1 MTTLRNR
8 PDVRRP
14 QEVAGPAGHRKTDST
29 IGVIATLIGAMAV
42 YLFFSPENAVINFF
56 GTEYVVQDLGE
67 GWRLGMSALSAGIFG
82 TWFAWISNRWS
93 KLGGGQA
100 EVRTTWWATAA
111 VVALAIAMA
120 FVAIWIF

>member
-8 PDVRRP
+8 PAVQRP
-14 QEVAGPAGHRKTDST
+14 QEVAGPSGHRKTDWT
-29 IGVIATLIGAMAV
+29 IGVIATLIGALAV
-42 YLFFSPENAVINFF
+42 YLFFSPETAVINFF

-67 GWRLGMSALSAGIFG
+67 GWRLGMSALSTGIFG

-93 KLGGGQA
+93 KFGGQA

-111 VVALAIAMA
+111 VVVLAIAMA

>member
-14 QEVAGPAGHRKTDST
+14 GEVAATAAHRKADW
-29 IGVIATLIGAMAV
+29 AIGAMATLVGALAV
-42 YLFFSPENAVINFF
+42 YLFFHPANAVVNFF
-56 GTEYVVQDLGE
+56 GTEYVVKDLND

-93 KLGGGQA
+93 KLGSLM

-111 VVALAIAMA
+111 VVVLAIAMA
-120 FVAIWIF
+120 FVAVWIF

>member
-8 PDVRRP
+8 PAVRRP
-14 QEVAGPAGHRKTDST
+14 QEVADQSGHRKADWT
-29 IGVIATLIGAMAV
+29 IGVIATLIGAMAG
-42 YLFFSPENAVINFF
+42 YLFFHPVNAVVNFF

-67 GWRLGMSALSAGIFG
+67 GWRLGMSALSAGILG

-93 KLGGGQA
+93 KFGGQT
-100 EVRTTWWATAA
+100 EVKTTWWATAA

-120 FVAIWIF
+120 FIAVWIF